1 MEEKDEGY
9 KQFCIYMCSIKGII
23 FNLKLNP
30 LTYKKKILQLKK
42 VLRLISFFFPIN
54 KPNRNY
60 RNKF

>member
-30 LTYKKKILQLKK
+30 LTYKKKKSFTLK
-42 VLRLISFFFPIN
+42 
-54 KPNRNY
+54 NY
-60 RNKF
+60 